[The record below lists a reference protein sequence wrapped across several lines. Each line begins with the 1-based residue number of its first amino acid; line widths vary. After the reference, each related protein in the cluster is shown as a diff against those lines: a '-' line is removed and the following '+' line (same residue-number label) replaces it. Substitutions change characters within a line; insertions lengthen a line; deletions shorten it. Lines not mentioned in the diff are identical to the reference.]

1 MLNQFLA
8 WYNGLT
14 DGLWGSLLLF
24 AVGVL
29 LLIKGGD
36 WFVDSRLVLPSALKC
51 RRSSLALL

>member
-1 MLNQFLA
+1 MLAQFFA

-14 DGLWGSLLLF
+14 DGLWGSLALF

-36 WFVDSRLVLPSALKC
+36 WFVDAAVGIAKKFHVP
-51 RRSSLALL
+51 